1 MEKDVAALTG
11 FFTIGVV
18 VMFGDVIVTSMLT
31 DIVITE
37 IGVNR
42 GIYVRGATNLL
53 VRKKR

>member
-18 VMFGDVIVTSMLT
+18 VMFGDVIVTSNG
-31 DIVITE
+31 VITE
-37 IGVNR
+37 IGGNH
-42 GIYVRGATNLL
+42 GINVRGATNLL